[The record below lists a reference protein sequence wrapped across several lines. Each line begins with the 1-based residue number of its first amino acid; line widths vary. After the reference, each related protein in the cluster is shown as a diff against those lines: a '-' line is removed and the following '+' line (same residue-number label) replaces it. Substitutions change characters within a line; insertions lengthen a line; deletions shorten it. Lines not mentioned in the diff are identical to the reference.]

1 MAVIKETDP
10 RFINMEKKI
19 GMFVLIAIAGIALVI
34 VFIGIQQDVF
44 TSKTEIYF
52 ITDSGEGITEGMTV
66 KLSGFKIG
74 KVKKLSLDDVA
85 KVKVELSINTRY
97 MKWIKTDSKAR
108 LAKEGLIGDSIIEIT
123 PGSAKAG
130 QIADKGEISFARA
143 RGLSDI
149 AEELKEEVT
158 PVLTEIKEIIHYVND
173 PEGDIKHALKNISKL
188 SDEAFTTKQHLDN
201 LLKDAGSSMKKI
213 DPLLDSTKKTMTTVE
228 SMVRKIDK
236 DLPGIM
242 EKVDKS
248 LTNVQKMTDDLKK
261 ATEQSAPRIPS
272 LVEKGDD
279 IAGGTKE
286 IIDSVK
292 KMWPI
297 RSFIKSPEEK
307 TLKVDSYE

>member
-52 ITDSGEGITEGMTV
+52 ITDSGEGITEGMAV

-213 DPLLDSTKKTMTTVE
+213 DQLLDSTKKTMTTVE

>member
-52 ITDSGEGITEGMTV
+52 ITDSGEGITEGMAV

>member
-10 RFINMEKKI
+10 RFINVEKKI

-34 VFIGIQQDVF
+34 AFIGIQQDVF

-52 ITDSGEGITEGMTV
+52 ITDSGEGITEGMAV

-74 KVKKLSLDDVA
+74 KVKKLNLDDVA

-123 PGSAKAG
+123 PGSAKAS
-130 QIADKGEISFARA
+130 QIAEKGMIAFARA

-173 PEGDIKHALKNISKL
+173 PQGDIKHTLKNISKL
-188 SDEAFTTKQHLDN
+188 SDEVFTTKQHLDN
-201 LLKDAGSSMKKI
+201 LLKDAGGSMKKV

-228 SMVRKIDK
+228 SMVQKIDK
-236 DLPGIM
+236 DLPSMM

-261 ATEQSAPRIPS
+261 ATEQSAPKIPS

-297 RSFIKSPEEK
+297 RSFIKNPEEK

>member
-10 RFINMEKKI
+10 RFINVEKKI

-34 VFIGIQQDVF
+34 AFIGIQQDVF

-52 ITDSGEGITEGMTV
+52 ITDSGEGITEGMAV

-74 KVKKLSLDDVA
+74 KVKKLNLDDVA

-123 PGSAKAG
+123 PGSAKAS
-130 QIADKGEISFARA
+130 QIAEKGMISFARA

-173 PEGDIKHALKNISKL
+173 PQGDIKHTLKNISKL
-188 SDEAFTTKQHLDN
+188 SDEVFTTKQHLDN
-201 LLKDAGSSMKKI
+201 LLKDAGGSMKKI

-228 SMVRKIDK
+228 SMVQKIDK
-236 DLPGIM
+236 DLPSMM
-242 EKVDKS
+242 EKIDKS
-248 LTNVQKMTDDLKK
+248 LTNVQKMTDDIKK
-261 ATEQSAPRIPS
+261 ATEQSAPKIPS

-297 RSFIKSPEEK
+297 RSFIKNPEEK

>member
-52 ITDSGEGITEGMTV
+52 ITDSGEGITEGMAV

-123 PGSAKAG
+123 PGSAKAD